1 MGLTT
6 RLFVFCN
13 IIVLLYLGRFF
24 AEYLYYHHCASSV
37 YTLLFTSGSSSCVA
51 LRSVSTS
58 MSSNVAVFA
67 TAIFNSFLSSLG
79 QLQNQNFD
87 INVQY
92 CLDSARRFVS
102 GKPSISEELKNI
114 IPGISKE

>member
-1 MGLTT
+1 MGFTT
-6 RLFVFCN
+6 RLIVFCH
-13 IIVLLYLGRFF
+13 IIVMLYLGRFL

-37 YTLLFTSGSSSCVA
+37 YTLIFTSGSSSCVA

-67 TAIFNSFLSSLG
+67 TAIFNSFLASLG
-79 QLQNQNFD
+79 QLQNNNFD

-92 CLDSARRFVS
+92 CLDAARRFTS
-102 GKPSISEELKNI
+102 GRLPISMESAHQ
-114 IPGISKE
+114 GRGA